1 MDHLARSLRARQ
13 RVLAAFNKRQSDFA
27 SLREWNDY
35 LERVETLIFNLTEG
49 VDVNATEAAIAEHK
63 RANASEIAHFAARAR
78 EEAAAVAA
86 AAGEEAGTE
95 DTARDSGYAPEAAGA
110 AAAPVPVPTS
120 AVRRGLKNANLGFD
134 ENTEEGKRARAEAI
148 ARACGFDGK
157 AVAKERCL
165 REAFA
170 TIWV

>member
-1 MDHLARSLRARQ
+1 
-13 RVLAAFNKRQSDFA
+13 
-27 SLREWNDY
+27 
-35 LERVETLIFNLTEG
+35 
-49 VDVNATEAAIAEHK
+49 
-63 RANASEIAHFAARAR
+63 
-78 EEAAAVAA
+78 
-86 AAGEEAGTE
+86 
-95 DTARDSGYAPEAAGA
+95 
-110 AAAPVPVPTS
+110 
-120 AVRRGLKNANLGFD
+120 VRRGLENASLGFD

>member
-1 MDHLARSLRARQ
+1 MKRARGRTAQ
-13 RVLAAFNKRQSDFA
+13 
-27 SLREWNDY
+27 
-35 LERVETLIFNLTEG
+35 
-49 VDVNATEAAIAEHK
+49 
-63 RANASEIAHFAARAR
+63 
-78 EEAAAVAA
+78 A

-110 AAAPVPVPTS
+110 AAAAAAPVPVPTS
-120 AVRRGLKNANLGFD
+120 AVRRGLENANLGFD

>member
-1 MDHLARSLRARQ
+1 M
-13 RVLAAFNKRQSDFA
+13 
-27 SLREWNDY
+27 
-35 LERVETLIFNLTEG
+35 
-49 VDVNATEAAIAEHK
+49 
-63 RANASEIAHFAARAR
+63 
-78 EEAAAVAA
+78 AA

-95 DTARDSGYAPEAAGA
+95 DAARDGGYAPEAAGA
-110 AAAPVPVPTS
+110 AAAAAAAAPVPVPTS
-120 AVRRGLKNANLGFD
+120 AGRRGLENANLGFA
-134 ENTEEGKRARAEAI
+134 ENTEEGKRARVEAI

>member
-1 MDHLARSLRARQ
+1 M
-13 RVLAAFNKRQSDFA
+13 
-27 SLREWNDY
+27 
-35 LERVETLIFNLTEG
+35 
-49 VDVNATEAAIAEHK
+49 
-63 RANASEIAHFAARAR
+63 
-78 EEAAAVAA
+78 
-86 AAGEEAGTE
+86 
-95 DTARDSGYAPEAAGA
+95 
-110 AAAPVPVPTS
+110 PVPTS
-120 AVRRGLKNANLGFD
+120 AVRRGLENASLGFD